1 MDATKDSQLAIDF
14 AKAAGFGAFVSK
26 RSGLRAESCKDMQVL
41 IVCFEGG
48 GTPSVSTRF
57 VVMVLQ
63 RYVSGDLRR
72 YNLIIQIFP
81 YISV

>member
-41 IVCFEGG
+41 IVCFVGG
-48 GTPSVSTRF
+48 GDAECFYKVCGYGAATICF
-57 VVMVLQ
+57 W
-63 RYVSGDLRR
+63 
-72 YNLIIQIFP
+72 
-81 YISV
+81 

>member
-41 IVCFEGG
+41 IVCFVGG
-48 GTPSVSTRF
+48 GRRVF
-57 VVMVLQ
+57 LQ
-63 RYVSGDLRR
+63 GLWLWCCNDMFLVICEGT
-72 YNLIIQIFP
+72 I
-81 YISV
+81 